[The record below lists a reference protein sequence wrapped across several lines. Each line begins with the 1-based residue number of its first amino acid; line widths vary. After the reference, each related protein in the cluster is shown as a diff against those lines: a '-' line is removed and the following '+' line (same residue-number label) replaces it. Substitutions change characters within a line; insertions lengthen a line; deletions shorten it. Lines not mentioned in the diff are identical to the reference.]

1 MLDSSSELVEKN
13 FKKNNSELI
22 DFIIKVRKWCKLK
35 NELNHIELTQ
45 LVLEDSGYLY
55 FLEDEEKNSKNPE
68 SLNRLDN
75 IKEFIESLNEFE
87 NLDGFLE
94 HVSLVVENMSITSEE
109 SITMMTMHGAK
120 GLEFDNVFLSG
131 WEEGVFPSKRSI
143 EETGKKGLEEER
155 RLAYVALTRARKN
168 IYITYVNQNRYSF
181 ASHDYNLPSRFIEE
195 LPQELLEIRNSS
207 YMKDNNF
214 IDEFSQLENIND
226 DYLSPGRK
234 RILSKASSEQIDWDF
249 NQDNLMSEKIEGSRV
264 FHEKFGYG
272 KILQI
277 DGQSAE
283 VNFEKTTNKKVFIK
297 YLKFIL

>member
-1 MLDSSSELVEKN
+1 M
-13 FKKNNSELI
+13 
-22 DFIIKVRKWCKLK
+22 
-35 NELNHIELTQ
+35 
-45 LVLEDSGYLY
+45 EDSGYLY